1 MATARLISKITKP
14 LCTLSMVACLAIGAS
29 ASAEIKDEN
38 GITLS
43 LGLYTSNKPS
53 AMVRKFRPIVK
64 HLEHQMAEK
73 LGQPVN
79 IRMQLAKNYQQGIE
93 HLTAGKVDFSRFG
106 PASYIE
112 AKKSNPDL
120 KILAMES
127 INKSKV
133 FHGII
138 AIHVD
143 NPINEIAGLR
153 GHSFAFGD
161 QQSTIGRFLSQQ
173 YLAESGVGAK
183 DLSHFEYLG
192 RHDIVGTKVGSG
204 EFVAGALNE
213 STFRKLLSKGEEIRE
228 LARFPNVTKPWIAR
242 SGLDSE
248 IFEALQLC
256 LLELTDE
263 ESLQKLKIDGFLEG
277 ADIDYEVIR
286 TAIEGNDRFFTM
298 SKHDGVSSVK
308 QAESSNGPVAAPQG
322 KSPAIEEQMADI
334 ADTE

>member
-1 MATARLISKITKP
+1 MAAANLISKLTKP
-14 LCTLSMVACLAIGAS
+14 LCAFSMVACLAISAN
-29 ASAEIKDEN
+29 ASAEIRDEN

-53 AMVRKFRPIVK
+53 SMVRKFRPIVK
-64 HLEHQMAEK
+64 HLERQMADK
-73 LGQPVN
+73 LGHPVN

-138 AIHVD
+138 ATHVD
-143 NPINEIAGLR
+143 NPIDDITKLR

-173 YLAESGVGAK
+173 YLAENGVGAK

-242 SGLDSE
+242 SGLDNDV
-248 IFEALQLC
+248 FEALQDC

-286 TAIEGNDRFFTM
+286 TAIEGNDRFFTLP
-298 SKHDGVSSVK
+298 KHEAASSVK
-308 QAESSNGPVAAPQG
+308 QAATTNAPAVVPQG
-322 KSPAIEEQMADI
+322 NAPAVEEKIAEI
-334 ADTE
+334 AD

>member
-1 MATARLISKITKP
+1 MTADQFIKTITKP
-14 LCTLSMVACLAIGAS
+14 FCALSMVACLAISAS

-53 AMVRKFRPIVK
+53 TMVRKFRPIVK
-64 HLEHQMAEK
+64 HLERQMEEK
-73 LGQPVN
+73 LGHPVN

-138 AIHVD
+138 ATHVD
-143 NPINEIAGLR
+143 NPIKDISELR
-153 GHSFAFGD
+153 GRSFAFGD

-173 YLAESGVGAK
+173 YLAENGIGAK

-204 EFVAGALNE
+204 EFAAGALNE

-242 SGLDSE
+242 SGLDNE
-248 IFEALQLC
+248 LFVALQHC
-256 LLELTDE
+256 LFELTDK

-286 TAIEGNDRFFTM
+286 TAIEGNDRFFNLP
-298 SKHDGVSSVK
+298 KHDAASSIK
-308 QAESSNGPVAAPQG
+308 QASSDAAKVPQG
-322 KSPAIEEQMADI
+322 NASAIEEKMADI
-334 ADTE
+334 ADSE

>member
-1 MATARLISKITKP
+1 MVIETVLQFLKKP
-14 LCTLSMVACLAIGAS
+14 ICTVTMMICLVLSTVAS
-29 ASAEIKDEN
+29 SEVRDES

-64 HLEHQMAEK
+64 HLEKQMTEK

-120 KILAMES
+120 RILAMES
-127 INKSKV
+127 IDNRKV

-138 AIHVD
+138 AVHID
-143 NPINEIAGLR
+143 NPIQTIPQLR
-153 GHSFAFGD
+153 GESFAFGD
-161 QQSTIGRFLSQQ
+161 QQSTIGRYLSQQ
-173 YLAESGVGAK
+173 HLADNGIGSK
-183 DLSHFEYLG
+183 DLSHYEYLG

-204 EFVAGALNE
+204 EFTAGALNE
-213 STFRKLLSKGEEIRE
+213 STFRKLLSTGEQIRE

-242 SGLDSE
+242 AGLDPE
-248 IFEALQLC
+248 IYEALQRC
-256 LLELTDE
+256 LLELTDK
-263 ESLQKLKIDGFLEG
+263 ESLQKLKIDGFLKG
-277 ADIDYEVIR
+277 ADIDYQVIR
-286 TAIEGNDRFFTM
+286 TAIEGNDRFFKM
-298 SKHDGVSSVK
+298 AKS
-308 QAESSNGPVAAPQG
+308 ESRAATEI
-322 KSPAIEEQMADI
+322 PAEEQVADI
-334 ADTE
+334 AETE